1 MTFTPF
7 YMGNHVKPWEHE
19 EGRMSPNGYT
29 MSENWGAQLS
39 FMVPLDGS
47 ITQQCKAIGKRQE
60 EKMRLDYELVRIKEC
75 ASLQER
81 GFTLRPGS
89 PLEHIC
95 ADVVPISA
103 VTTKVPLDLDFSSIF
118 SEPVESE
125 ALKFEHSF

>member
-7 YMGNHVKPWEHE
+7 YMGNHVRPLDETME
-19 EGRMSPNGYT
+19 PEGYT
-29 MSENWGAQLS
+29 INENWGVQLN

-47 ITQQCKAIGKRQE
+47 ITEQCKAIGKRQE

-118 SEPVESE
+118 LQPVESE

>member
-1 MTFTPF
+1 
-7 YMGNHVKPWEHE
+7 MGNHVRPLDETME
-19 EGRMSPNGYT
+19 PEGYT
-29 MSENWGAQLS
+29 INENWGVQLN

-47 ITQQCKAIGKRQE
+47 ITEQCKAIGKRQE

-118 SEPVESE
+118 LQPVESE